1 MCSIIIFLGYLL
13 CLNKTLTNFHQN
25 LVTVVKESGSYLCP
39 RCPLLVGQ
47 DGQMGSTV
55 DHLKGV
61 ARNATWN
68 DVS

>member
-25 LVTVVKESGSYLCP
+25 LVTVVKESDNYLCP

-47 DGQMGSTV
+47 DGQRG
-55 DHLKGV
+55 LP
-61 ARNATWN
+61 
-68 DVS
+68 